1 MYLFLWTSEHDHI
14 GPILLLEMEST
25 ESKHFLFT
33 QATCLLN
40 ILTVKRNFVEKLDKR
55 DTMKCCDKYSWYLAG
70 VVEQVCIALS
80 LSEGTSE
87 LYLESDPD
95 LSQNLTDC
103 SSS

>member
-1 MYLFLWTSEHDHI
+1 MYLLLWTSEHDHI
-14 GPILLLEMEST
+14 LGPILLLEMEST
-25 ESKHFLFT
+25 ESKCFLFT

-40 ILTVKRNFVEKLDKR
+40 ILTVKRNFLEKLDKR
-55 DTMKCCDKYSWYLAG
+55 DTMKCCDEYSWYLAG
-70 VVEQVCIALS
+70 VVVCIALS
-80 LSEGTSE
+80 LSEETSE